1 VSCSHAA
8 ARAAAPYGAAWL
20 ALAWQGVQS
29 QPDGPDLDL
38 RRCDECGSTLA
49 CELGARSG
57 RFAPAIADVLDAL
70 QRAADATASPA
81 DLAILGD
88 AQITLQGLR

>member
-1 VSCSHAA
+1 VSCDHAA

-29 QPDGPDLDL
+29 QPGGPDLEL
-38 RRCDECGSTLA
+38 RRCDDCGSTLA
-49 CELGARSG
+49 CELSARSG
-57 RFAPAIADVLDAL
+57 RFAPALADVWEAL

-81 DLAILGD
+81 DRAALA
-88 AQITLQGLR
+88 ASSAALQGLR